1 MEEFTRDSFT
11 LPGESGYE
19 DLTLKMAKKWGA
31 DVIRDS
37 DGTQLSDEIIHS
49 GYGIYSTLCLIRSD
63 NAWAKQNT
71 DKLQQNFLMSVPV
84 IAEGDQVTI
93 SPLNGYFKEQF
104 AIDKKT
110 DPKEFW
116 QVFDRTTQKEV
127 DLSNWDFDAS
137 TELVTIKNAKKYH
150 QYTVNFLAIRLWEEI
165 SMYNHITN
173 QWGDKEHL
181 MAVEPRY
188 PETQAHI
195 LDWLENWC
203 IQHPA
208 TTVVR
213 FTSMFYNFAWF
224 WSDEKNCR
232 DIFSD
237 WGSYDFTVNPIALR
251 EFEKQKGYK
260 ITSEDFINNGKYNQT
275 QNAPSAKYREWMD
288 FINEFVVSF
297 GKKCV
302 DLVHRYGKKAY
313 VFYDDS
319 WIGVEP
325 YGKRFPE
332 FGFDGLIKCVFSG
345 FEARLCAGANGV
357 KTKELRLHPYL
368 FPTGLSGEPTFAPGG
383 NPKLDAQKFWQNVR
397 RALLRKPVDRIGL
410 GGYLHLVEPFPDF
423 CDYIEKVTDEF
434 RLLKSFHQSGSPYVI
449 PGKVAILTAWGA
461 LRSWTCSGHLHE
473 HPEVDLINVLE
484 SLSGLPF
491 EVEFL
496 SFEDIK
502 TNGISKDIKV
512 IINAGILNSAW
523 SGGDAWK
530 DEQIIEILTEFVAN
544 GGGFLG
550 IHEPSAC
557 DFSSQFFQLAPILG
571 VDKDLGTKKCL
582 GKYQYSVQPNHFITA
597 ENPELNLPVCEGI
610 FVLGKNVNVLA
621 EKNKTPILTEHQFG
635 KGRSIYLSGYRYGI
649 ENTRLLMR
657 AILYAGQQE
666 EAVRYYIC
674 SNPMTECAYY
684 PAAEIIVIINNSGD
698 LQKTSVQT
706 MDGKTI
712 QAVLE
717 PYDIEI
723 ISPFIQNTKS

>member
-1 MEEFTRDSFT
+1 MGELKRDSFT

-19 DLTLKMAKKWGA
+19 ALTLKMAEKWGA

-37 DGTQLSDEIIHS
+37 DGTQLSDEIINS
-49 GYGIYSTLCLIRSD
+49 GYGIYSTICLIRSD
-63 NAWAKQNT
+63 NEWAKQNK
-71 DKLQQNFLMSVPV
+71 DKLQQNFLMSFPV
-84 IAEGDQVTI
+84 MAEGDTVTI
-93 SPLNGYFKEQF
+93 SPLKGFFTEQF
-104 AIDKKT
+104 TIDTHT
-110 DPKEFW
+110 DAKEFW
-116 QVFDRTTQKEV
+116 QVFDRTTQKEIP
-127 DLSNWDFDAS
+127 LSDWEFHAS
-137 TELVTIKNAKKYH
+137 SGLVTIKNTKKYH
-150 QYTVNFLAIRLWEEI
+150 YYTVNFLAIRLWEEI

-173 QWGDKEHL
+173 NWGEKEHL
-181 MAVEPRY
+181 MAIEPRY
-188 PETQAHI
+188 PEAQKQI
-195 LDWLENWC
+195 LSWLENWC
-203 IQHPA
+203 ISHPA

-224 WSDEKNCR
+224 WSDKKNCR

-260 ITSEDFINNGKYNQT
+260 MTSEDFIHNGNYNQT
-275 QNAPSAKYREWMD
+275 HNVPSKKYRDWMD

-297 GKKCV
+297 GKQCV

-325 YGKRFPE
+325 YGTRFPE

-345 FEARLCAGANGV
+345 FEARLCAGAQGIE
-357 KTKELRLHPYL
+357 TRELRLHPYL

-410 GGYLHLVEPFPDF
+410 GGYLHLIEPFPDF

-434 RLLKSFHQSGSPYVI
+434 RLLKSFHQSGKPYCI
-449 PGKVAILTAWGA
+449 PGKIVILTAWGK

-473 HPEVDLINVLE
+473 HPEVDLINILE

-491 EVEFL
+491 EIEFK
-496 SFEDIK
+496 SFEDIQ
-502 TNGISKDIKV
+502 TSGIPKDTAV
-512 IINAGILNSAW
+512 IINAGTLNSAW
-523 SGGDAWK
+523 SGGDYWK
-530 DEQIIEILTEFVAN
+530 EETIIEKITEFVAN
-544 GGGFLG
+544 GGGFIG
-550 IHEPSAC
+550 VHEPSAC

-582 GKYQYSVQPNHFITA
+582 GKYQYSVTADSFITA
-597 ENPELNLPVCEGI
+597 ENPIITLPVCDGI
-610 FVLGKNVNVLA
+610 FVLNETVKVFA
-621 EKNKTPILTEHQFG
+621 EINHTPVITGHCFG
-635 KGRSIYLSGYRYGI
+635 KGRAVYLSGYRYGI
-649 ENTRLLMR
+649 ENTRLFLR
-657 AILYAGQQE
+657 AILYAAQKEDAIQS
-666 EAVRYYIC
+666 YIC

-684 PAAEIIVIINNSGD
+684 PASQKIVFINNTGD
-698 LQKTSVQT
+698 MQKTSVQT
-706 MDGKTI
+706 LEGKTF
-712 QAVLE
+712 QVDLK

-723 ISPFIQNTKS
+723 LTI

>member
-1 MEEFTRDSFT
+1 MGELVRDSFT

-49 GYGIYSTLCLIRSD
+49 GYGIYSTICLIRSD
-63 NAWAKQNT
+63 NEWAKQNR
-71 DKLQQNFLMSVPV
+71 DKLQENFLMSFPV
-84 IAEGDQVTI
+84 IAEDSIVTI
-93 SPLNGYFKEQF
+93 QPLKGYFKEQF
-104 AIDKKT
+104 TIDT
-110 DPKEFW
+110 HSDAKEFW
-116 QVFDRTTQKEV
+116 QVFDRTTQQEV
-127 DLSNWDFDAS
+127 PLSDWEFDPT
-137 TELVTIKNAKKYH
+137 TESVTIINAKKYH
-150 QYTVNFLAIRLWEEI
+150 IYTVNFLAIRIWEEI

-173 QWGDKEHL
+173 NWGDKEHL

-188 PETQAHI
+188 PETQEHI
-195 LDWLENWC
+195 LKWLTDWC
-203 IQHPA
+203 ISHPA

-224 WSDEKNCR
+224 WGEDNNCR
-232 DIFSD
+232 DLYSD

-251 EFEKQKGYK
+251 EFKKQKGYSM
-260 ITSEDFINNGKYNQT
+260 TSEDFVNNGKYNQT
-275 QNAPSAKYREWMD
+275 HNVPSAKYREWMD

-302 DLVHRYGKKAY
+302 DLVHKYGKKAY

-325 YGKRFPE
+325 NGKRFEE

-345 FEARLCAGANGV
+345 FEARLCANAKGV

-434 RLLKSFHQSGSPYVI
+434 RLLKSFHQSGEPYVI
-449 PGKVAILTAWGA
+449 PGKIIILSAWGS
-461 LRSWTCSGHLHE
+461 LRAWTCSGHLHE
-473 HPEVDLINVLE
+473 HPEVDLINVIE

-491 EVEFL
+491 EVEFR

-502 TNGISKDIKV
+502 EKGIEQDVKL
-512 IINAGILNSAW
+512 IINAGTLNSAW
-523 SGGDAWK
+523 SGGENWK
-530 DEQIIEILTEFVAN
+530 DEKVIELITEFVAN
-544 GGGFLG
+544 GGGLLG

-557 DFSSQFFQLAPILG
+557 DFSTQFFQLAQILG

-582 GKYQYSVQPNHFITA
+582 GKYRYTTAAENFITA
-597 ENPELNLPVCEGI
+597 ENADVSLPVCEGI
-610 FVLGKNVNVLA
+610 YVLSKEVKVLA
-621 EKNKTPILTEHQFG
+621 QVKGTPVITSHSFG
-635 KGRSIYLSGYRYGI
+635 KGRAVYLSGYQFSI

-657 AILYAGQQE
+657 AILYAEQNE
-666 EAVRYYIC
+666 EGMKNYVC
-674 SNPMTECAYY
+674 SNPMTECAYFSKSQKL
-684 PAAEIIVIINNSGD
+684 VVINNSGTNQETVIQT
-698 LQKTSVQT
+698 LEKGTISVEL
-706 MDGKTI
+706 K
-712 QAVLE
+712 

-723 ISPFIQNTKS
+723 VSL